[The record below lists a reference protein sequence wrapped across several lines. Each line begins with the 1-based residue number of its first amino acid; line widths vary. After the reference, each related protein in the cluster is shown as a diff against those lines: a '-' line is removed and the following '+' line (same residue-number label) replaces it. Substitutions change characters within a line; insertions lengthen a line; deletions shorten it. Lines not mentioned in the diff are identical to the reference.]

1 MLQERMTQQ
10 ILVALQTL
18 LDTKNVAVT
27 ITATH
32 YCVKAR
38 GVKDPTSSTTTT
50 ALGGH
55 FKHNPSSR
63 HEFLTD

>member
-1 MLQERMTQQ
+1 MTQQ

-18 LDTKNVAVT
+18 LETKNVAVT
-27 ITATH
+27 ISATH

-38 GVKDPTSSTTTT
+38 GVKDSSSFTTTT
-50 ALGGH
+50 ALGGL
-55 FKHNPSSR
+55 FKKNSSSR